1 MKRKTPVLLTR
12 RFAGHACPQVWS
24 HAQTRLSELVTH
36 MSLPSPS
43 RVGRALATD
52 VLARLAA
59 VVEDFVAFGETLT
72 QRPALKLRGAL
83 DDVCRGFCA
92 EFHGSA
98 LSTLHTAL
106 ESDFWRPYPASANTA
121 GGQLA
126 ALQEVSAFLPH
137 ALPQLTGHLEQL
149 HLSHRRQSP
158 PSGATMPA
166 FLAPGTGATAVSG
179 EGKVPSGTE
188 ARVNPFINYQTPKMQ
203 LPDLLIAVQEVAGD
217 DHDGVMMTAG
227 AIKAVRLLGEYLSLM
242 ALVPRVVTSAFEAAS
257 DLVRYYVFTVVDLFT
272 PADTLASGG
281 GAGVPGLL
289 THASPALSAL
299 LAYLEAPFP
308 PERRLINCQVP
319 LKSEDALYGVGERC
333 ACSLICLHD
342 VMLDDPIVCG
352 LFSRAILCS
361 FVVCTAVLMTSGWQV
376 RCH

>member
-1 MKRKTPVLLTR
+1 MI
-12 RFAGHACPQVWS
+12 
-24 HAQTRLSELVTH
+24 
-36 MSLPSPS
+36 LPSPS

-59 VVEDFVAFGETLT
+59 VIEDFVAFGETLT
-72 QRPALKLRGAL
+72 QRPALKLREAL

-106 ESDFWRPYPASANTA
+106 ASDFWRPYPASANTA

-126 ALQEVSAFLPH
+126 ALHEVSAFLPH

-149 HLSHRRQSP
+149 HRSHRRQPP
-158 PSGATMPA
+158 PSGATLSVL
-166 FLAPGTGATAVSG
+166 LAPGTGGTAMNG
-179 EGKVPSGTE
+179 EGKARLGTE
-188 ARVNPFINYQTPKMQ
+188 AQVNPFTNYQTPKMQ
-203 LPDLLIAVQEVAGD
+203 LPDLLIPAQELAGD
-217 DHDGVMMTAG
+217 DHDGVLMTAG

-281 GAGVPGLL
+281 SAGVSELL

-299 LAYLEAPFP
+299 LSYLEAPFP

-333 ACSLICLHD
+333 ACSLICLQD

-352 LFSRAILCS
+352 LFSCHPLQFCGVHGCADDEWVAGAWPLNLCDS
-361 FVVCTAVLMTSGWQV
+361 
-376 RCH
+376 